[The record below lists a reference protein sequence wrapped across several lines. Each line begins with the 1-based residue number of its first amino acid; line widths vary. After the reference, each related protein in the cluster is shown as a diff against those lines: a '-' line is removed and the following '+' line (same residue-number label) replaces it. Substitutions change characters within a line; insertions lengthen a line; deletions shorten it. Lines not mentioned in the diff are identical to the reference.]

1 MPKFAMTLAG
11 ILFLLIALVHIGHI
25 LYDVEFKI
33 AGYAVPLWLN
43 VTGSI
48 FFLLL
53 ALLMFWS
60 VQIFSKRRV

>member
-1 MPKFAMTLAG
+1 MPRLAMMLAG
-11 ILFLLIALVHIGHI
+11 FLFLLIAIVHIAHVF
-25 LYDVEFKI
+25 YDVEFKI

-48 FFLLL
+48 VFFLL

-60 VQIFSKRRV
+60 VQVFSRKRV